1 MYLWVDKTAKSIY
14 STKILEKSGVHYV
27 YTLSSLNGNANV
39 GDEVFVFDP
48 KKYPGV
54 ELVDLR

>member
-1 MYLWVDKTAKSIY
+1 M
-14 STKILEKSGVHYV
+14 EKSGVHYV
-27 YTLSSLNGNANV
+27 YTVSSLNGNAQV
-39 GDEVFVFDP
+39 GDDVFVFDQ